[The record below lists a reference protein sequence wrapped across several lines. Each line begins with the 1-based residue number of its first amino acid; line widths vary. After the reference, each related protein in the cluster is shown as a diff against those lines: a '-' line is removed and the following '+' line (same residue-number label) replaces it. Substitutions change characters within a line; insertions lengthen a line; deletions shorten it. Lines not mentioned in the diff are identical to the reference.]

1 MEGRLVLALGLVLA
15 ATPAAAQQITLEA
28 GYTRMP
34 GRIGSSRSDQGA
46 LLRAGIH
53 TALGSH
59 VLLGVEGAVE
69 RLNQHYQESS
79 TTCFLPGGGTG
90 PCFFR
95 LWERDVGWSLGAVLR
110 VMPRRAAVTPYLLI
124 GAGYLSVRQHSRQ
137 EAEDAAG
144 NPLPNFVY
152 DASFG
157 DAALQ
162 AHAGAGVELRPA
174 GSPLGFSAEFRATR
188 LVHNYSGGIQADW
201 NPNVA
206 LGLRWQP

>member
-69 RLNQHYQESS
+69 RAIQINIDAAKLAAYRTSIMQVHDAIVAQNAEV
-79 TTCFLPGGGTG
+79 PGGRVDAG
-90 PCFFR
+90 FR
-95 LWERDVGWSLGAVLR
+95 EMSLRTLGRVPASRDFNQLVVSTDAGEGSGELGMLDDVGDRRGRIGDFCMNLDGQPTRMFVLGV
-110 VMPRRAAVTPYLLI
+110 VN
-124 GAGYLSVRQHSRQ
+124 
-137 EAEDAAG
+137 EAERSIVISCDVVWD
-144 NPLPNFVY
+144 NR
-152 DASFG
+152 
-157 DAALQ
+157 Q
-162 AHAGAGVELRPA
+162 IWHQ
-174 GSPLGFSAEFRATR
+174 EFHD
-188 LVHNYSGGIQADW
+188 LVRT
-201 NPNVA
+201 
-206 LGLRWQP
+206 LKLK